1 MGGDNIYSS
10 LITLMLATMTRKE
23 QLCRLLS
30 AAVIKI
36 SAPGLEHFKCLDFW
50 LHDNHSCMTLS
61 KFLKI

>member
-10 LITLMLATMTRKE
+10 LIAPMLATATCEE
-23 QLCRLLS
+23 QLGRLLS

-36 SAPGLEHFKCLDFW
+36 SAPGLEHFKGLDFW

>member
-1 MGGDNIYSS
+1 MGGNNTYSS
-10 LITLMLATMTRKE
+10 LIARMLATVTCEE
-23 QLCRLLS
+23 QLGRLLS

-36 SAPGLEHFKCLDFW
+36 SALGLEHFKGLDFW